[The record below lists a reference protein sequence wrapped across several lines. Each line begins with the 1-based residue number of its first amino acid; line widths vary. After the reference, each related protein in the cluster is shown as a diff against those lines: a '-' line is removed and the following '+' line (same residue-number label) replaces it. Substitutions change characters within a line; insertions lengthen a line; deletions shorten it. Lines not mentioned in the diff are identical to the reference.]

1 MKLFICDNGFSQH
14 KDLLLRTIEKRIP
27 VEISEAGMKIEI
39 DYNNTIKKEEGYLIE
54 KKNDGWKI
62 TGADQR
68 GLYYGIGKFL
78 HTAKWSEK
86 EFVPNPPVGVQAP
99 VHDFRAVYTSVHF
112 HNWYYQ
118 ANTEELKDY
127 LEELLLWGHNIII
140 SIVPIVCFDS
150 CDEPAFF
157 ETVEKNRQLFA
168 LAKSLGMK
176 VGIIINPNQGL
187 KTTPA
192 EFAADKSCYEHRGG
206 AGGKNICP
214 SIPGAMEY
222 MRYLWVMV
230 LKRFTDIGLDYVM
243 TWPYDEGGCG
253 CENCRPWGA
262 KAFCNLSTETF
273 KEVKRFY
280 PNAKLIL
287 STWYMD
293 EPEDEGEYAGLWER
307 LKGDMSYIDYL
318 MVDSHEEF
326 PKYPLEHEPLK
337 PMVNFPEISM
347 WGLRPWGGRG
357 ANPLPKRFQEFWDS
371 SKHVLSGGMPYS
383 EGMYE
388 DISKI
393 QCVSYYW
400 SPDRHYRDI
409 LGEYI
414 NYEYSHEVIDEVLEL
429 MELIEVNHVRVR
441 TGSEPDMDV
450 CYRAEKI
457 AREVNERLSER
468 VQKTWRWRLLYIRAV
483 LDRVV
488 NQYHVDHDNGLSIQ
502 GVNVERE
509 IAVDG
514 VKSVVSGPGKA
525 IYELWHTR
533 ELYLTESEEAMQ
545 MAEELCKWY
554 HTDREET
561 HQATYPPVQG
571 RDAAL
576 ARQKQRKKEREA
588 NRG

>member
-1 MKLFICDNGFSQH
+1 MKVIVIDNGFERH
-14 KDLLLRTIEKRIP
+14 RNLFEKTIKERIP
-27 VEISEAGMKIEI
+27 VRFTEGGMEIELCMDETIGKAESYIITSEANKYI
-39 DYNNTIKKEEGYLIE
+39 
-54 KKNDGWKI
+54 I
-62 TGADQR
+62 TGADER
-68 GLYYGIGKFL
+68 GLYYGIGKLL
-78 HTAKWSEK
+78 HSAKWSETD
-86 EFVPNPPVGVQAP
+86 FVPQPPTGVQTPAN
-99 VHDFRAVYTSVHF
+99 VFRAVYTSVHF
-112 HNWYYQ
+112 YNWYHQ
-118 ANTEELKDY
+118 APTEELERY
-127 LEELLLWGHNIII
+127 LEELVLWGYNIII

-157 ETVEKNRQLFA
+157 EAVEKNKALFR
-168 LAKSLGMK
+168 LAKKLGME

-262 KAFCNLSTETF
+262 KAFCDLSTETF

-326 PKYPLEHEPLK
+326 PKYPLEHEVIK

-347 WGLRPWGGRG
+347 WGIRPWGGRG

-388 DISKI
+388 DISKV
-393 QCVSYYW
+393 QCVGYYW

-414 NYEYSHEVIDEVLEL
+414 NYEYSHEVIEEVLEL
-429 MELIEVNHVRVR
+429 MELIEENHVRVR
-441 TGSEPDMDV
+441 TGKQPDMDV
-450 CYRAEKI
+450 CNRAEKI
-457 AREVNERLSER
+457 AREINERLSER
-468 VQKTWRWRLLYIRAV
+468 VKKTWRWRLLYIRAIM
-483 LDRVV
+483 DKVV
-488 NQYHVDHDNGLSIQ
+488 NQYHVDHDNGLSIK

-509 IAVDG
+509 VAVDG
-514 VKSVVSGPGKA
+514 VKAVVSGPGKA

-533 ELYLTESEEAMQ
+533 EGYLEESEEAQ
-545 MAEELCKWY
+545 AMAEELATLY
-554 HTDREET
+554 HTHRELT

-571 RDAAL
+571 RQAAL
-576 ARQKQRKKEREA
+576 DLQKKQKKK
-588 NRG
+588 

>member
-1 MKLFICDNGFSQH
+1 MNDNGLSQH
-14 KDLLLRTIEKRIP
+14 KDLFLRTIEKRIP
-27 VEISEAGMKIEI
+27 VEFSEAGLKIEI
-39 DYNNTIKKEEGYLIE
+39 DYNGAIGKEEGYLIE
-54 KKNDGWKI
+54 KTNDGWKI

-86 EFVPNPPVGVQAP
+86 DFVPNPPVGVQAP
-99 VHDFRAVYTSVHF
+99 AHDFRAVYTSVHF

-118 ANTEELKDY
+118 ASTEELKDY

-262 KAFCNLSTETF
+262 KAFCDLSTETF

-280 PNAKLIL
+280 PDAKLIL

-326 PKYPLEHEPLK
+326 PKYPLEHEKLK

-347 WGLRPWGGRG
+347 WGLFSWGGRG
-357 ANPLPKRFQEFWDS
+357 ANPLLKRFQRIWNE
-371 SKHVLSGGMPYS
+371 SKHLLSGGMPYS
-383 EGMYE
+383 EGMFE
-388 DISKI
+388 DLSKVQWI
-393 QCVSYYW
+393 GYYW
-400 SPDRHYRDI
+400 EPDKNYRDI
-409 LGEYI
+409 MWEYI
-414 NYEYSHEVIDEVLEL
+414 SFEISDAVVDEMIEM
-429 MELIEVNHVRVR
+429 MELIEENHVRVQNEM
-441 TGSEPDMDV
+441 EPLLDV
-450 CYRAEKI
+450 AERADELAEFIDAKLNEK
-457 AREVNERLSER
+457 AKNA
-468 VQKTWRWRLLYIRAV
+468 WRWRILYIRAKI
-483 LDRVV
+483 
-488 NQYHVDHDNGLSIQ
+488 DNIIYKKHAEEYAGTENAL
-502 GVNVERE
+502 
-509 IAVDG
+509 
-514 VKSVVSGPGKA
+514 
-525 IYELWHTR
+525 YELKKTR
-533 ELYLTESEEAMQ
+533 EWYLRDSELVQELMQ
-545 MAEELCKWY
+545 ELCRYYHSVDLFQWNKW
-554 HTDREET
+554 TF
-561 HQATYPPVQG
+561 PPVKDG
-571 RDAAL
+571 KVL
-576 ARQKQRKKEREA
+576 K
-588 NRG
+588 